1 MNSAKEW
8 TNQTSVKLA
17 VSTQAA
23 IERLHNRYHGRIAS
37 YKPDL
42 RYRKIHGHKMRIQ
55 QKTTTYNEGADPQSH
70 TTDKKKHAAKAHMNN
85 TSNHKQIHRF
95 SNNEHM

>member
-1 MNSAKEW
+1 
-8 TNQTSVKLA
+8 
-17 VSTQAA
+17 
-23 IERLHNRYHGRIAS
+23 
-37 YKPDL
+37 
-42 RYRKIHGHKMRIQ
+42 MRIQ